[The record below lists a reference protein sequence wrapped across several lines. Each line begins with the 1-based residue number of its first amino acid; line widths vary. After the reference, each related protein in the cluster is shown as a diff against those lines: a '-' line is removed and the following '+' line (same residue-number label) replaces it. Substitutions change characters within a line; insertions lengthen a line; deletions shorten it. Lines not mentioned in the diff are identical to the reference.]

1 MSTTPAEAFVGYAL
15 TADYQDTYTGGVL
28 AIDGQDFDVAAELEA
43 GDGLIVTASPN
54 LITALDQY
62 DLALERVEIPAD
74 RIAEAQAEH
83 DQLAEAGAELEAA
96 GDLTVDEAV
105 EQLVANHQRDGLAAI
120 AEAAGLDATGTKRE
134 IAERIVAAEDQLIA
148 AQAQT
153 TTDGDGAGET
163 A

>member
-15 TADYQDTYTGGVL
+15 RDEYADNYGGGQIAIAGETY
-28 AIDGQDFDVAAELEA
+28 DVAAELDA
-43 GDGLIVTASPN
+43 GDGLIVTASPTV
-54 LITALDQY
+54 ITALDQY

-74 RIAEAQAEH
+74 RLAEAIAAH
-83 DQLAEAGAELEAA
+83 DQLADAGAELEAA
-96 GDLTVDEAV
+96 GDLTVEQAV
-105 EQLVANHQRDGLAAI
+105 DQLVANHQRDGLAAI

-134 IAERIVAAEDQLIA
+134 IAERIVAHEDQLIA

-153 TTDGDGAGET
+153 TDDGAGDGET